1 MGNSE
6 SKERQLFIGVIL
18 QLLTKWG
25 IKVKK
30 SNIHSFFFFFPF
42 LQEQCPWF
50 PEEGT
55 VNLDTWESV
64 GKQLKIYH
72 AEHGSENV
80 PTDAFSLWNIIR
92 DALDTAPESEKVHLK
107 EESAE
112 KKVSIEEESEEKE
125 AIPSYRQLNEML
137 AAMTAQE
144 KAEDRDE
151 KKRSVFRWGRF
162 LRKSNSISF

>member
-18 QLLTKWG
+18 QLLTKRG

-30 SNIHSFFFFFPF
+30 SKIHSFFSFV
-42 LQEQCPWF
+42 QEQCPWF

-72 AEHGSENV
+72 AEHGSEKV
-80 PTDAFSLWNIIR
+80 PTDAFSLWNMIR
-92 DALDTAPESEKVHLK
+92 DALEPTPESEKVHLK

-144 KAEDRDE
+144 KAEVRDE
-151 KKRSVFRWGRF
+151 RKKRSVFR
-162 LRKSNSISF
+162 